1 MFDSSP
7 DQAHR
12 EQMSELVGH
21 VEFDFNKTSVRV
33 RDSFLGFIQMTY
45 LDVKDAGSLVDEIQ
59 LGKDDLDL
67 QDCRSQ
73 YYENAAVMAGDR
85 TGGHQRFNKDICEL
99 RQSFTRFVSIA
110 GCERSF
116 SKFKLIHSYLKTI
129 MAQERLC
136 NLAFLIVERE
146 VTEITDLENNI
157 DMFASRKV
165 SNVQL

>member
-1 MFDSSP
+1 MAGETVSDAALTVKEEMDRVMKRSLDYIVF
-7 DQAHR
+7 
-12 EQMSELVGH
+12 EMSE
-21 VEFDFNKTSVRV
+21 
-33 RDSFLGFIQMTY
+33 
-45 LDVKDAGSLVDEIQ
+45 
-59 LGKDDLDL
+59 
-67 QDCRSQ
+67 
-73 YYENAAVMAGDR
+73 
-85 TGGHQRFNKDICEL
+85 
-99 RQSFTRFVSIA
+99 
-110 GCERSF
+110 